1 MTDFAV
7 TLDRIIA
14 APRAKVYRAWLDPTV
29 LARWMGPEGHSVLNA
44 TVDERVGGAH
54 HLEMLG
60 ADGTYYSF
68 VSVIEELV
76 PDERIVLT
84 FKFHWDAEDTL
95 LTLTFRD
102 ADGGGTALRLVHEQI
117 TLSPPLD
124 GQSVDTGW
132 TQTLAKLQTYFD
144 TDFAKE
150 ATP

>member
-1 MTDFAV
+1 
-7 TLDRIIA
+7 
-14 APRAKVYRAWLDPTV
+14 
-29 LARWMGPEGHSVLNA
+29 MGPEGHSVVNA

-102 ADGGGTALRLVHEQI
+102 AEGGGTALRLEHERI

-132 TQTLAKLQTYFD
+132 TQTLAKLQ
-144 TDFAKE
+144 ALLRHRLRQGG
-150 ATP
+150 TP

>member
-1 MTDFAV
+1 M
-7 TLDRIIA
+7 
-14 APRAKVYRAWLDPTV
+14 
-29 LARWMGPEGHSVLNA
+29 
-44 TVDERVGGAH
+44 
-54 HLEMLG
+54 
-60 ADGTYYSF
+60 
-68 VSVIEELV
+68 

>member
-1 MTDFAV
+1 MTQFAV
-7 TLDRIIA
+7 TLDRLIA
-14 APRAKVYRAWLDPTV
+14 APRHKVYRAWLDPVV
-29 LARWMGPEGHSVLNA
+29 LARWMGPEGHSVVNA

-60 ADGTYYSF
+60 DDGAYYSF

-84 FKFHWDAEDTL
+84 FRFHWDAEDTL

-102 ADGGGTALRLVHEQI
+102 TEGGGTALRLQHERI

-124 GQSVDTGW
+124 GRSVDTGW
-132 TQTLAKLQTYFD
+132 TQALAKLARTSNSDFD
-144 TDFAKE
+144 KE
-150 ATP
+150 DQP